1 MTSLLTP
8 CCQEPPARMQRINGI
23 PPLNIFGENIMDNPL
38 RWFEIATTN
47 LDRAV
52 AFYQNILA
60 IELRREHCGGI
71 AMAIFPYAEPYPS
84 GALVAMPQLQPRDN
98 GTLIYLDG
106 GADLN
111 VVLARIPAAGGQVV
125 MDKTDLGNNIGHIA
139 LFIDCEGNRV
149 GLYSKD

>member
-1 MTSLLTP
+1 
-8 CCQEPPARMQRINGI
+8 MQRINGI
-23 PPLNIFGENIMDNPL
+23 PPLNISGEKIMDNPL

-60 IELRREHCGGI
+60 IELRRDTCGGI

-111 VVLARIPAAGGQVV
+111 VVLARIPPAGGQVV
-125 MDKTDLGNNIGHIA
+125 MGKTDLGNNIGHIA

>member
-1 MTSLLTP
+1 MR
-8 CCQEPPARMQRINGI
+8 CINGI
-23 PPLNIFGENIMDNPL
+23 PPLNFIKENIMDNPL

-60 IELRREHCGGI
+60 IELRREHFGAGE
-71 AMAIFPYAEPYPS
+71 MAIFPYAEPYPS

-98 GTLIYLDG
+98 DTLVYLDG

-125 MDKTDLGNNIGHIA
+125 MEKTDIGKDIGHIA
-139 LFIDCEGNRV
+139 LFIDSEGNRV